1 MLLSAGCAVGPNY
14 KRPSTDVPGMYR
26 GATPQ
31 EAAQPAASQSFG
43 DQKWWEVFQDK
54 QLQDLIHT
62 ALQQNYDVRIAATR
76 ILEARAQLGITRADQ
91 LPTISGGA
99 LAVNERNPKTKLF
112 RQYETSANQL
122 DLSLA
127 WELDFWGKYRRAT
140 EAARANLLAT
150 EWAHEAVVST
160 LVSDVA
166 TAYFQLRSLDLQL
179 EISRRTLALRQ
190 DSLQLT
196 QTLANGG
203 ATSMLDV
210 RQAEQLVD
218 TAAETIPD
226 LERRIEQQENF
237 LSTLLGNNPGP
248 IARGMKL
255 TEQPHAPDVPAGL
268 PSSLLERRPDI
279 REAEAQLIAANAQI
293 GVAKAA
299 YFPQINLTA
308 DAGYQSSALTSLFTG
323 PAGLWSFGGSMVQP
337 IFTGGRI
344 RSNVRFTEAR
354 QQEALLTYQQ
364 TIQQAFRGVSDSL
377 VEYHKDREFREYQ
390 QQLALSAQDAAQL
403 SEMRYRGGAASYLEV
418 LTNETNYFDAQLGL
432 AQAQLNELAG
442 LVRIYRNL
450 GGAGSEPAIY
460 RLGGYAKSR
469 TDRAPSL
476 FRSQLPPPATANR
489 LVAKRR
495 LRARAVGSLS
505 NGLNFGSPQFH
516 WYCGRFTALRH
527 LPNWSFAMPSSQK
540 LDTHHKALT
549 LN

>member
-1 MLLSAGCAVGPNY
+1 
-14 KRPSTDVPGMYR
+14 MYR
-26 GATPQ
+26 GTTPQ
-31 EAAQPAASQSFG
+31 DAAQPPAESLG
-43 DQKWWEVFQDK
+43 EQKWWEVFQDK

-76 ILEARAQLGITRADQ
+76 ILQAQAQLGITRADQ
-91 LPTISGGA
+91 LPTISAGA
-99 LAVNERNPKTKLF
+99 QAVNERNPRTKNF
-112 RQYETSANQL
+112 RQFETSANQV
-122 DLSLA
+122 DLALT
-127 WELDFWGKYRRAT
+127 WELDFWGRYRRAT
-140 EAARANLLAT
+140 ESARATLLAT
-150 EWAHEAVVST
+150 EWAREAVINT

-179 EISRRTLALRQ
+179 EISRRTLASRR

-210 RQAEQLVD
+210 RQAEQLVF

-248 IARGMKL
+248 IARGMSL
-255 TEQPHAPDVPAGL
+255 TDQPHAPDVPAGL

-323 PAGLWSFGGSMVQP
+323 PAGLWSFGGSLVQP

-354 QQEALLTYQQ
+354 QQEALLTYRQ
-364 TIQQAFRGVSDSL
+364 TIQQAFRGVSDLL
-377 VEYHKDREFREYQ
+377 VEYHKDREFRQYQ

-450 GGAGSEPAIY
+450 GGGW
-460 RLGGYAKSR
+460 
-469 TDRAPSL
+469 
-476 FRSQLPPPATANR
+476 Q
-489 LVAKRR
+489 
-495 LRARAVGSLS
+495 
-505 NGLNFGSPQFH
+505 Q
-516 WYCGRFTALRH
+516 
-527 LPNWSFAMPSSQK
+527 
-540 LDTHHKALT
+540 
-549 LN
+549 

>member
-1 MLLSAGCAVGPNY
+1 LPIMLLSAGCAVGPNY
-14 KRPSTDVPGMYR
+14 KRPIVDVPGTYR
-26 GATPQ
+26 GAMQ
-31 EAAQPAASQSFG
+31 QDAAPPAAESLG

-54 QLQDLIHT
+54 ELQDLIHT

-76 ILEARAQLGITRADQ
+76 ILQAQAQLGITRADQ
-91 LPTISGGA
+91 LPTISAGA
-99 LAVNERNPKTKLF
+99 QALNERNPRTKNF
-112 RQYETSANQL
+112 RPFETSANQV

-140 EAARANLLAT
+140 ESARATLLANQ
-150 EWAHEAVVST
+150 WAREAVIST

-166 TAYFQLRSLDLQL
+166 TAYFELRALDLQL
-179 EISRRTLALRQ
+179 EISKRTLASRQ

-196 QTLANGG
+196 QKLANGG

-237 LSTLLGNNPGP
+237 ISTLLGNNPGP

-308 DAGYQSSALTSLFTG
+308 AAGYQSSALTSLFTG
-323 PAGLWSFGGSMVQP
+323 PAGLWSFGGSLVQP
-337 IFTGGRI
+337 LFTGGRI
-344 RSNVRFTEAR
+344 RSGVKFSEAR
-354 QQEALLTYQQ
+354 QQEMVLTYQQ
-364 TIQQAFRGVSDSL
+364 TIQQAFRGVSDAL
-377 VEYHKDREFREYQ
+377 VEYHKDREFREHQ
-390 QQLALSAQDAAQL
+390 EQLAFSAQDAAHL
-403 SEMRYRGGAASYLEV
+403 SEMRYRGGATSYLEV
-418 LTNETNYFDAQLGL
+418 LTNETNYFDAELGL
-432 AQAQLNELAG
+432 AQAQSNELVA

-450 GGAGSEPAIY
+450 GGGW
-460 RLGGYAKSR
+460 
-469 TDRAPSL
+469 
-476 FRSQLPPPATANR
+476 Q
-489 LVAKRR
+489 
-495 LRARAVGSLS
+495 
-505 NGLNFGSPQFH
+505 Q
-516 WYCGRFTALRH
+516 
-527 LPNWSFAMPSSQK
+527 
-540 LDTHHKALT
+540 
-549 LN
+549 